1 MQNEKTLTKIG
12 VEKLETMLRL
22 RDWGEIA
29 NVKVDRRDMEA
40 LRVAQ
45 DYQQTGV
52 VQSKD
57 LSFEGDATPAANKV
71 DPQQIE
77 KGNLINVIKQ
87 ALEKRLGLGQDG
99 KVTRLSGPETSATIM
114 ASDFLLSELNSI
126 VKQGRAKPLSAAHQY
141 LMDDLMGGDRRQN
154 QEEMDVLFGG
164 GGIKTGIGDDGEG
177 SGIDTSNFY

>member
-1 MQNEKTLTKIG
+1 
-12 VEKLETMLRL
+12 MLRL

-87 ALEKRLGLGQDG
+87 ALEKRLGLDG
-99 KVTRLSGPETSATIM
+99 GRVTRLSGPETSATIM
-114 ASDFLLSELNSI
+114 ASDFLLAELDNL
-126 VKQGRAKPLSAAHQY
+126 VKQGRVKPLSAAHQY
-141 LMDDLMGGDRRQN
+141 LMDDLLGDERRQN
-154 QEEMDVLFGG
+154 DEEMDVLFGG
-164 GGIKTGIGDDGEG
+164 GGIKMGIGDDGEG
-177 SGIDTSNFY
+177 SGIDTNNFY

>member
-1 MQNEKTLTKIG
+1 
-12 VEKLETMLRL
+12 MLRL

-99 KVTRLSGPETSATIM
+99 KVTQLSGPETSATIM
-114 ASDFLLSELNSI
+114 ASDFLLSELDSI
-126 VKQGRAKPLSAAHQY
+126 VKQGRSKPLSAAHQY
-141 LMDDLMGGDRRQN
+141 LMDDLMGGDRRQHE
-154 QEEMDVLFGG
+154 EEMDVLFGG
-164 GGIKTGIGDDGEG
+164 GGIKMGIGDDGEG